1 MYQGRILDLVKLC
14 ELRNYDVKGQREI
27 ILFLYRYYLC
37 YFYDDEQKALEDVLE
52 LNKEFIQPLSEKE
65 VIWATGSAERVFKAK
80 DKQYKYKNETLIEL
94 LEISEY
100 EQTHM
105 QIIIGK
111 EEYKRREN
119 IRVKKVYQEKLK
131 SKGKMTK
138 KEELKI
144 LREKIKVLRDKGL
157 KNKEI
162 SNELNVPLK
171 TLKRHITYMKKNDLL
186 A

>member
-1 MYQGRILDLVKLC
+1 MNKLICRLWLVK
-14 ELRNYDVKGQREI
+14 K
-27 ILFLYRYYLC
+27 
-37 YFYDDEQKALEDVLE
+37 
-52 LNKEFIQPLSEKE
+52 
-65 VIWATGSAERVFKAK
+65 
-80 DKQYKYKNETLIEL
+80 
-94 LEISEY
+94 
-100 EQTHM
+100 
-105 QIIIGK
+105 
-111 EEYKRREN
+111 N